1 MDNTYGKHVEK
12 IHMKEYWQQVNFR
25 HQRLYGQYNTVPTR
39 QKYKP
44 TISLFFFF
52 SFHLPM
58 ERKLGLFFFFVC
70 QSIFTLIH
78 KYFLKPQESIC
89 PSSSTE

>member
-25 HQRLYGQYNTVPTR
+25 HQRLYGQYNTLPTR

-52 SFHLPM
+52 
-58 ERKLGLFFFFVC
+58 LFTCQWKESLVYFFCILFARAF
-70 QSIFTLIH
+70 SH
-78 KYFLKPQESIC
+78 
-89 PSSSTE
+89 